1 MKQNKILQEMMF
13 KAMKME
19 KKLLLLMEMKNQ
31 DESTNEVE
39 APIVDET
46 NDEIITKKS

>member
-1 MKQNKILQEMMF
+1 MKQNKILQKMMF

-19 KKLLLLMEMKNQ
+19 KKLLLLMKNQ